1 MSGGPTKKDG
11 RSQLCRTLLAEA
23 EFFIDEGRNL
33 SLIEPPIRSAPIVFA
48 KSSKWAEQVRRGFCR
63 GETEAADIWNME
75 LPYSASGTLTW
86 IKAGYWYSGSEF
98 PTTDIISSLFTH
110 LICAYAGLNSSTY
123 QLSISASDDNYFSTF
138 TDTIKQKNPSV
149 VTLLSIGGGLANSSL
164 YSSMISQSSSRQSF
178 IQSSI
183 ITARF
188 YGFHGLDFCWVS
200 LSTES
205 DMANMAILLD
215 EWRIAIESESRNFRR
230 SQHILTMAVHYSPYL
245 GDSVSFPIEAMWR
258 N

>member
-1 MSGGPTKKDG
+1 M
-11 RSQLCRTLLAEA
+11 
-23 EFFIDEGRNL
+23 EFFAAASSFLDLLYFLNSIRVK
-33 SLIEPPIRSAPIVFA
+33 SLVS
-48 KSSKWAEQVRRGFCR
+48 QVLCSFHTQLLEHTR
-63 GETEAADIWNME
+63 
-75 LPYSASGTLTW
+75 

-123 QLSISASDDNYFSTF
+123 QISISASDDYYFSTF

-215 EWRIAIESESRNFRR
+215 EW
-230 SQHILTMAVHYSPYL
+230 
-245 GDSVSFPIEAMWR
+245 
-258 N
+258 